1 MPETIKIHGARVHNL
16 KNIDVDVPLNQIVAI
31 AGGPA
36 PGSPPWPWGSSTQR
50 APGATWSLSPPTP
63 AGA

>member
-1 MPETIKIHGARVHNL
+1 MPEKIKIHGARVHNL
-16 KNIDVDVPLNQIVAI
+16 KNVSVDVPLNQIVAI
-31 AGGPA
+31 AGV
-36 PGSPPWPWGSSTQR
+36 SSTPR